1 MRHKICKK
9 GKNEEHFK
17 FACHILRF
25 IKLHIEIWGDI
36 FSAYSI
42 NCDLKS
48 ILKNAKIRSSLKSV
62 DTYTLCDQCKE
73 LEEEILNI

>member
-1 MRHKICKK
+1 MSYFVIYKVTYRHF
-9 GKNEEHFK
+9 G
-17 FACHILRF
+17 AR
-25 IKLHIEIWGDI
+25 DI

-48 ILKNAKIRSSLKSV
+48 ILKNAKIRSSLKSA
-62 DTYTLCDQCKE
+62 DTYTVCDQCKE